1 MNRLLCLALLV
12 AARSTLASP
21 PPIDF
26 DTARGA
32 REVGMGG
39 TFREMGIGAN
49 AADGNPAQL
58 ALVQAYQLEF
68 AGGWEAKSNGWYVA
82 GWARDSTNPDISGA
96 YSLHYINN
104 DLGGGARLAQWAHSL
119 SLATRLGDLV
129 SIGIGGRWLIQGTPR
144 SINAASLNVGVA
156 IRAAKTFTLGFA
168 GYNLIDTHH
177 PELSRSF
184 EFGFSWLIGPVRL
197 ASEIRSDLGHGPIRP
212 IVNAGL
218 EFFLGRA
225 FVLRT
230 GWEWQQPTAT
240 NFMSAGLGFVVD
252 TAGFDI
258 GYRHGLSGAGD
269 LVVGTFRLQ
278 LQ

>member
-1 MNRLLCLALLV
+1 MHRLLCLALLV
-12 AARSTLASP
+12 AAPSTLASP
-21 PPIDF
+21 PPLDF

-49 AADGNPAQL
+49 SADGNPAQL

-68 AGGWEAKSNGWYVA
+68 AGGWDARSNDWYLA

-96 YSLHYINN
+96 YSFHYITN
-104 DLGGGARLAQWAHSL
+104 DIGGGQHLAQYDHSL
-119 SLATRLGDLV
+119 SLATRLGDIV
-129 SIGIGGRWLIQGTPR
+129 AIGIGGRWFIQGTPR
-144 SINAASLNVGVA
+144 SINAASMNVGIA
-156 IRAAKTFTLGFA
+156 IRAGKGLTIGFA

-177 PELSRSF
+177 PELSRAF

-197 ASEIRSDLGHGPIRP
+197 ASEVRSDLGRGPLQP

-218 EFFLGRA
+218 EFFLGRT
-225 FVLRT
+225 FVLRG
-230 GWEWQQPTAT
+230 GWEWQDPTRT
-240 NFMSAGLGFVVD
+240 NYGSLGLGFVVD
-252 TAGFDI
+252 NAGFDV

-269 LVVGTFRLQ
+269 LVVGTLRLQ

>member
-1 MNRLLCLALLV
+1 
-12 AARSTLASP
+12 
-21 PPIDF
+21 
-26 DTARGA
+26 
-32 REVGMGG
+32 MGG

-212 IVNAGL
+212 PHQDQAGGAEARQPKEYVQTGGGAIEQL
-218 EFFLGRA
+218 LPQQTEQEGR
-225 FVLRT
+225 RQ
-230 GWEWQQPTAT
+230 GPKRR
-240 NFMSAGLGFVVD
+240 G
-252 TAGFDI
+252 
-258 GYRHGLSGAGD
+258 
-269 LVVGTFRLQ
+269 
-278 LQ
+278 